1 MKAIYLDE
9 LVTLLF
15 NVTDG
20 EETYSVVWNKDTHTE
35 GQDNLFYVPEFQIT
49 DEEGE
54 EVEKGC
60 QVWNDVVKSVKEW

>member
-35 GQDNLFYVPEFQIT
+35 GQDNLFGKVTTFVFLFAHSKYPFAGVLSET
-49 DEEGE
+49 
-54 EVEKGC
+54 
-60 QVWNDVVKSVKEW
+60 